1 VDVTTEYRNRSTQMW
16 RPTEGPPRIDGMK
29 STGEISTAAVDME
42 SRYPVGPET
51 VRRFDEQGFV
61 RLPDVLSRQ
70 AVERFEPE
78 ITTKVIELNTMHLPM
93 AERSTY
99 QKAFLQVGN
108 LWRHSG
114 LVRELVFSNRLAR
127 LAAELMGVEGVR
139 LYHDQALYKETGGG
153 ITPWHAD
160 QYYWPLSSDRC
171 CTAWIPLQATPVE
184 MGALSF
190 AVGSHRFE
198 VGRDLEISDTSE
210 REVQAALAAQRF
222 AVAQEPY
229 DVGDVSFHQ
238 GWTFHRAGRNG
249 SQTPR
254 RVMTVIYLDA
264 DLALAE
270 PVNANQEDA
279 VRRYLPGIAPGEVP
293 DTPTTPVL
301 YRAATAS

>member
-1 VDVTTEYRNRSTQMW
+1 MTLTTGHDSAQ
-16 RPTEGPPRIDGMK
+16 IDIG
-29 STGEISTAAVDME
+29 
-42 SRYPVGPET
+42 SRYPVDPDT
-51 VRRFDEQGFV
+51 VRRFDEEGFV
-61 RLPDVLSRQ
+61 RLPAVLSRD
-70 AVERFEPE
+70 AIEHWEPE
-78 ITTKVIELNTMHLPM
+78 VTAKVIELNTMHLPM

-108 LWRHSG
+108 LWRHSEV
-114 LVRELVFSNRLAR
+114 VRQLVFSTRLAR

-171 CTAWIPLQATPVE
+171 CTAWIPLQETPVE

-198 VGRDLEISDTSE
+198 VGRDLEISDQSE
-210 REVQAALAAQRF
+210 REIQVALAAQGF
-222 AVAQEPY
+222 DVSQEPY

-238 GWTFHRAGRNG
+238 GWTFHRAGPNG

-264 DLALAE
+264 GLTVAE
-270 PVNANQEDA
+270 PVNPNQVDSIT
-279 VRRYLPGIAPGEVP
+279 RYMPGIAPGQVP
-293 DTPTTPVL
+293 DTATTPVL
-301 YRAATAS
+301 YRAAP